1 MQHQSSGSRYRVGDS
16 KGFPCSY
23 KIILER
29 VVDES
34 ETEYKQMQRYKD
46 THETGQ
52 KSETTTQTGKTK
64 IRTNIRR

>member
-1 MQHQSSGSRYRVGDS
+1 M
-16 KGFPCSY
+16 
-23 KIILER
+23 
-29 VVDES
+29 DES

-52 KSETTTQTGKTK
+52 KSETTIQTEKTK